1 MAAGFLF
8 FLSATP
14 LNRTVPSNMM
24 TLRRLVF
31 PVECEILFSLF
42 FLLVSPLSLVLDM
55 PAG

>member
-31 PVECEILFSLF
+31 PVR
-42 FLLVSPLSLVLDM
+42 V
-55 PAG
+55 